1 MELALSELRHAERQN
16 RWEIDCHFVTFESCV
31 RGKTLSL
38 LIDFIPARHRN
49 QQEKRQSIY
58 DAKLI
63 VSKNDQ
69 AVFNSMRVVD
79 MAYRNNLWVHVRHCL
94 NGVEWE

>member
-1 MELALSELRHAERQN
+1 MLNAKTGERSIVMLPLSRA
-16 RWEIDCHFVTFESCV
+16 CGV
-31 RGKTLSL
+31 TLSYW
-38 LIDFIPARHRN
+38 LITRYRN
-49 QQEKRQSIY
+49 QQKEKRQSIY

-79 MAYRNNLWVHVRHCL
+79 MAYRNNWWVHVRHCL